1 MQHSP
6 LIHLLFLKHLNEL
19 IAMYWIGSKYF
30 FTVTWRTQYRYIDN
44 PHILIQIYI
53 GYTDTRTHLHI
64 KIYYFITIMYPCIR
78 CFCRKNN
85 RKSWIYL
92 CIRLVSVLCPSSCC
106 NMHWWLLKAWK
117 IIQYPLKFPVD
128 ELSDIFKQCLFTQR
142 PPVVAFFSVLTTGT
156 QVFYDMATFFCFQA
170 FVPWCTDELCV
181 HFLSPSVVLSLRYLK
196 IWRHEFVNWR
206 QYVRNITYVTLRNF
220 ISCIMH

>member
-6 LIHLLFLKHLNEL
+6 LIHLLFLKHLNER

-78 CFCRKNN
+78 CICRKNN

-92 CIRLVSVLCPSSCC
+92 CIRIVSVLCPSSCC

-142 PPVVAFFSVLTTGT
+142 PPVVAFF
-156 QVFYDMATFFCFQA
+156 
-170 FVPWCTDELCV
+170 
-181 HFLSPSVVLSLRYLK
+181 
-196 IWRHEFVNWR
+196 
-206 QYVRNITYVTLRNF
+206 F
-220 ISCIMH
+220 ISNNWDPGILWYGDFLLFSGVCAMVYGWIMRPFSVTFGCFITPIFENMTSWICQLTSICS